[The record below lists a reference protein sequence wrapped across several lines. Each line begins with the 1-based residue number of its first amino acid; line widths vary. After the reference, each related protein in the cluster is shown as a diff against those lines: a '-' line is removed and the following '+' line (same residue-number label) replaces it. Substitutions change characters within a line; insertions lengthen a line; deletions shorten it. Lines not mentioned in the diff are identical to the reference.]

1 MLVTS
6 KTALARVIFSLSAV
20 GLLGL
25 SVNPRAWAAR
35 SDEEKP
41 ALLDQGDV
49 KKAQQSLGEKGFYHG
64 QADGVLGPQTRTA
77 ISEYQRSQN
86 LPVTARLDAETAGK
100 LGVGTESTGG
110 NFKSAGQQVGEGG
123 EQVGHQMKKGKPLAA
138 GKEMG
143 KSLGRAGKSVG
154 KGIKNV
160 FDPKSN

>member
-1 MLVTS
+1 MFLTD
-6 KTALARVIFSLSAV
+6 KTVWAGVVFSSLTL
-20 GLLGL
+20 GILGL
-25 SVNPRAWAAR
+25 SLAPLASAAK
-35 SDEEKP
+35 SNEEKP
-41 ALLDQGDV
+41 AVFHQEDV

-154 KGIKNV
+154 KGIKSV